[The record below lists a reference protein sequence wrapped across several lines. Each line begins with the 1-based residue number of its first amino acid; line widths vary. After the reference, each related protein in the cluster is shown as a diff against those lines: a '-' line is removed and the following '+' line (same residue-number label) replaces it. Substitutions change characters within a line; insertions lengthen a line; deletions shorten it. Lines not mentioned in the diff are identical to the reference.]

1 MTVSEFRIFY
11 PQFDSVDDAVVQ
23 RYLDLFECQFEGDY
37 DCMADELQG
46 LFTAHRLVMWQ
57 RTNAGSVGAVVVA
70 TSKSVGDESQSGF
83 VAGGNENIPGD
94 YAATSF
100 GIQFWTTILPYGAGG
115 MMAEANHA

>member
-1 MTVSEFRIFY
+1 MTIAEFRVFY
-11 PQFDSVDDAVVQ
+11 PQFDTIDDAVVQ
-23 RYLDLFECQFEGDY
+23 RYLDLFECQFTGDY
-37 DCMADELQG
+37 DCMQDELQG

-83 VAGGNENIPGD
+83 VAGAQDGGYGD

-100 GIQFWTTILPYGAGG
+100 GVQFWTIILPYGSGG
-115 MMAEANHA
+115 MMAESNYA